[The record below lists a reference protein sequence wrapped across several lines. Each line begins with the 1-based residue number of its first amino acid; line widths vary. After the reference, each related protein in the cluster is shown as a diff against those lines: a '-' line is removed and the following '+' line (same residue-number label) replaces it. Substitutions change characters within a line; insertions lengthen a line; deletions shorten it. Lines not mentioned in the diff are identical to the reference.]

1 MSKSR
6 RQFLTRVPLA
16 LLGAAVVSYSQT
28 QKPPEPPPGAPP
40 AFGTA
45 PPVGPEV
52 SPATF
57 AQAEKL
63 VEVELSAEE
72 LALAAGNWR
81 SAMAPL
87 YESRVGPRK
96 VTLEATLAPA
106 SRWNP
111 VLPGEK
117 SGPASNE
124 SSAQSGS
131 PGSTSRA
138 WNSSTPSCVA
148 LSRSPANWRS
158 HKPRKLIRRS
168 RLASIAVPCTESRG
182 ARRTFWTQRAFPPLM
197 APSHF
202 GIAFPPPTRWS
213 SSVLMMRAR
222 CWLPS

>member
-6 RQFLTRVPLA
+6 RQFLTHAPLA
-16 LLGAAVVSYSQT
+16 LVGAAVASYSQT
-28 QKPPEPPPGAPP
+28 QKPAEPPPGAPP

-63 VEVELSAEE
+63 VEVELSADE

-96 VTLEATLAPA
+96 VALEATLAPA
-106 SRWNP
+106 TLWNP

-117 SGPASNE
+117 TGPASNE
-124 SSAQSGS
+124 FVRSKTG
-131 PGSTSRA
+131 PGPLPT
-138 WNSSTPSCVA
+138 NS
-148 LSRSPANWRS
+148 
-158 HKPRKLIRRS
+158 
-168 RLASIAVPCTESRG
+168 
-182 ARRTFWTQRAFPPLM
+182 
-197 APSHF
+197 
-202 GIAFPPPTRWS
+202 
-213 SSVLMMRAR
+213 
-222 CWLPS
+222 